1 MIGCNLLLQLME
13 ECLSQGISPVV
24 TLSHFD
30 MPYGLE
36 NEHGGWLNPKSV
48 DWFVSYADVC
58 FQMFGHLVPIWAT
71 FNEPEQTVWGG
82 WEVGVWPPGKSENMG
97 RDIYTASNNSF
108 CYTNVTIK
116 CKNWLQR
123 DGKNLFL
130 RILMLIFD

>member
-1 MIGCNLLLQLME
+1 MNVDNLLLQLME
-13 ECLSQGISPVV
+13 ECRSQGITPVV

-36 NEHGGWLNPKSV
+36 NEHGGWLNPKSE

-58 FQMFGHLVPIWAT
+58 FQMFGHLVPFWAT

-97 RDIYTASNNSF
+97 RDIYTAS
-108 CYTNVTIK
+108 
-116 CKNWLQR
+116 KNIIMAHAKVYR
-123 DGKNLFL
+123 
-130 RILMLIFD
+130 